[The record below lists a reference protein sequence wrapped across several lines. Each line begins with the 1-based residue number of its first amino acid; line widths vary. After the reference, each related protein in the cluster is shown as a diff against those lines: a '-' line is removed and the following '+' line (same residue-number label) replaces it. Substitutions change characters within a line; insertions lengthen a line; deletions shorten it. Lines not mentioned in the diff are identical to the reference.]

1 MDKLLSWLQANIK
14 QTTAKITALANS
26 FKHLGT
32 SINTTGKLTTSFKSQ
47 LSQATQAFSQWLSL
61 GNGVNFLISKTK
73 ESIIELKNVNT
84 VLTEISKTGNATE
97 QQLKAIGDT
106 AFDAASKY
114 GAKVSDYLA
123 GVQEMYH
130 AGYKN
135 AEKMAELSTLAQ
147 ISGGLDPN
155 LANDYLIA
163 SDAAYQY
170 AGDTEKLNKL
180 LDGQTQVTSKNAVS
194 MEELAYATKEA
205 ASQLSNANISEN
217 ELTALLGT
225 GIATTRE
232 SGETVARAVKGIIMS
247 LQQVQGET
255 GFQMEVLDEDQ
266 LQKVEARC
274 RSLGIELEYMQDG
287 AARLRDPM
295 EVLKEL
301 AEVYNSLPEDSAQ
314 KSGILSDIGGKYRS
328 NVLSSILSNWDL
340 YEKMLGD
347 YENSGEAA
355 FDGAMKSADSL
366 EGSLNRLKNTW
377 TDTVGNIADSDA
389 MIAITNGF
397 NGLLSMINKITAAF
411 GSLGSIGLGAG
422 LFAGLKNVG

>member
-1 MDKLLSWLQANIK
+1 MDKLLSSLQPKIK
-14 QTTAKITALANS
+14 QITEKISALAGS
-26 FKHLGT
+26 FKNLGAAI
-32 SINTTGKLTTSFKSQ
+32 SQTGKLTALFKNQ
-47 LSQATQAFSQWLSL
+47 FSQASQAFSQWLSL
-61 GNGVNFLISKTK
+61 GNGVNFLISQTRD
-73 ESIIELKNVNT
+73 SIAELKNVNT
-84 VLTEISKTGNATE
+84 VLTEISKTSNLTQ

-135 AEKMAELSTLAQ
+135 AEQMANLSTLAQ
-147 ISGGLDPN
+147 ISGGLDPG

-170 AGDTEKLNKL
+170 AGDTEKLNRL
-180 LDGQTQVTSKNAVS
+180 LDGQSQVTSRNAVS

-205 ASQLSNANISEN
+205 ASHLANAGISEN

-232 SGETVARAVKGIIMS
+232 SSETVARAVKGIIMS

-255 GFQMEVLDEDQ
+255 GFQTEVLDEQQ

-274 RSLGIELEYMQDG
+274 HSLGVELEYMQDG
-287 AARLRDPM
+287 ASRLRDPM

-301 AEVYNSLPEDSAQ
+301 AAVYNSLPEDSAQ

-347 YENSGEAA
+347 YENSGGAA
-355 FDGAMKSADSL
+355 FDGAMKSANSL
-366 EGSLNRLKNTW
+366 EGSLNQLKNTW
-377 TDTVGNIADSDA
+377 TDTVGNIADSGA
-389 MIAITNGF
+389 MIAITNGL
-397 NGLLSMINKITAAF
+397 NGLLSVVNKITAAF
-411 GSLGSIGLGAG
+411 GPLSSIGLGAG